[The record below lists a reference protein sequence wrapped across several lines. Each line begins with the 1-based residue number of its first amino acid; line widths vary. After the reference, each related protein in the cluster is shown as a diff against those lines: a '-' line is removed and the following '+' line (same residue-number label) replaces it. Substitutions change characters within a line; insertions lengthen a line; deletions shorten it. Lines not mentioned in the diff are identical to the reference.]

1 MSISSIKD
9 LHFNYD
15 FNEARQLHETNLP
28 DEYIEKCGELTP
40 RRVSGDAVA
49 VAIHID
55 HIENTATVIDQ
66 TETIDDSDKESLSQT
81 SIVKDEGHS
90 DMETCSSAQDVRNS
104 MLFGPCSPYHFL
116 APSFSTRYPLSVN
129 LKAIR

>member
-1 MSISSIKD
+1 MSIPSIKD

-49 VAIHID
+49 CD
-55 HIENTATVIDQ
+55 
-66 TETIDDSDKESLSQT
+66 
-81 SIVKDEGHS
+81 
-90 DMETCSSAQDVRNS
+90 
-104 MLFGPCSPYHFL
+104 
-116 APSFSTRYPLSVN
+116 
-129 LKAIR
+129 